1 MAGSLKKFAEALAL
15 GMSPTD
21 SAEAAG
27 YPCGKSEKTF
37 AANARRR
44 AGSKRVRK
52 IVDELQKPAKEKIQ
66 QQIAANME
74 WATRQLFEVGN
85 QPLGICHRRDKIRA
99 IEVLAKIHGWYAPE
113 KTNLSGEMKRDV
125 INVTSTVEPRP
136 QEENP
141 T

>member
-66 QQIAANME
+66 QQIAANMK
-74 WATRQLFEVGN
+74 WATQQLFEVGN

-99 IEVLAKIHGWYAPE
+99 IEVLAKMHGWYAPE
-113 KTNLSGEMKRDV
+113 ITNLSGEMKRDV
-125 INVTSTVEPRP
+125 INVTYTVEPRP
-136 QEENP
+136 QKENP